1 MNKGVIYYTRIREEY
16 QNTHLEHMIGDKL
29 LETALK
35 QERNIKLSEEPRGV
49 GEHGKPFL
57 SYRPGVHYNIS
68 HSGAYVVCALA
79 DQEVGID
86 IQIHRTVNYDRTL
99 RRMVTEKEREEILKR
114 PDLEQ
119 EFFRQWVMR
128 EAFIKWTGE
137 GLSRDLRK
145 ISVKEGVCRFLNL
158 PEKEKGYSC
167 ALWSADPMEI
177 TWKYADIILG

>member
-68 HSGAYVVCALA
+68 HSGAYVVCVLA

-86 IQIHRTVNYDRTL
+86 IQIHREVNYDRML

-119 EFFRQWVMR
+119 EFFRQWVIR

-137 GLSRDLRK
+137 GLSRDLRT
-145 ISVKEGVCRFLNL
+145 ISLDEGSYILLDLGEDYSGAIWSQDHLELQWEHVDVQL
-158 PEKEKGYSC
+158 P
-167 ALWSADPMEI
+167 
-177 TWKYADIILG
+177 

>member
-16 QNTHLEHMIGDKL
+16 QNIHLEHMIGDKL

-68 HSGAYVVCALA
+68 HSGAYVVCVLA

-86 IQIHRTVNYDRTL
+86 IQIHREVNYDRML

-119 EFFRQWVMR
+119 EFFRQWVIR

-137 GLSRDLRK
+137 GLSRDLRT
-145 ISVKEGVCRFLNL
+145 ISLDEGSYILLDLGEDYSGAIWSQDHLELQWEHVDVQL
-158 PEKEKGYSC
+158 P
-167 ALWSADPMEI
+167 
-177 TWKYADIILG
+177 

>member
-16 QNTHLEHMIGDKL
+16 QNIHLEHMIGDKL

-68 HSGAYVVCALA
+68 HSGAEVVCVLA

-86 IQIHRTVNYDRTL
+86 IQIHREVNYDRML

-119 EFFRQWVMR
+119 EFFRQWVIR

-145 ISVKEGVCRFLNL
+145 ISEKEGVCRFLNL
-158 PEKEKGYSC
+158 PEREKGYSC
-167 ALWSADPMEI
+167 ALWSADPIEI
-177 TWKYADIILG
+177 TWKYADIMLD

>member
-1 MNKGVIYYTRIREEY
+1 MNKGVIYYTRIREGY
-16 QNTHLEHMIGDKL
+16 QNAHLEHMIGDKL

-68 HSGAYVVCALA
+68 HSGACVVCVLA

-86 IQIHRTVNYDRTL
+86 IQIHRTVNYDRML

-145 ISVKEGVCRFLNL
+145 IPEKEGICRFLNL

>member
-68 HSGAYVVCALA
+68 HSGAYVVCVLA

-86 IQIHRTVNYDRTL
+86 IQIHRKVNYDRML

-119 EFFRQWVMR
+119 EFFRQWVIR

-137 GLSRDLRK
+137 GLSRDLRT
-145 ISVKEGVCRFLNL
+145 ISLDEGSYILLDLGEDYSGAIWSQDHLELQWEHVDVQL
-158 PEKEKGYSC
+158 P
-167 ALWSADPMEI
+167 
-177 TWKYADIILG
+177 

>member
-16 QNTHLEHMIGDKL
+16 QNIHLEHMIGDKL

-68 HSGAYVVCALA
+68 HSGAYVVCVLA

-86 IQIHRTVNYDRTL
+86 IQIHKKVNYERILERLVPTD
-99 RRMVTEKEREEILKR
+99 MVREILEADDVEKA
-114 PDLEQ
+114 
-119 EFFRQWVMR
+119 FFAQWVLR
-128 EAFIKWTGE
+128 EAYIKWTGE
-137 GLSRDLRK
+137 GLSRDLRT
-145 ISVKEGVCRFLNL
+145 IPMDRGNYMMLEME
-158 PEKEKGYSC
+158 PGYSG
-167 ALWSADPMEI
+167 AVWSRDSLELRFE
-177 TWKYADIILG
+177 YEDIILK

>member
-68 HSGAYVVCALA
+68 HSGAYVVCVLA

-86 IQIHRTVNYDRTL
+86 IQIHREVNYDRML

-119 EFFRQWVMR
+119 EFFRQWVIR

-137 GLSRDLRK
+137 GLSRDLRT
-145 ISVKEGVCRFLNL
+145 ISLDEGSYILLDLGEDYSGAIWSQDPLELRWEHVDVQL
-158 PEKEKGYSC
+158 P
-167 ALWSADPMEI
+167 
-177 TWKYADIILG
+177 

>member
-68 HSGAYVVCALA
+68 HSGAYVVCVLA

-86 IQIHRTVNYDRTL
+86 IQIHREVNYDRML

-119 EFFRQWVMR
+119 EFFRQWVIR

-137 GLSRDLRK
+137 GLSRDLRT
-145 ISVKEGVCRFLNL
+145 ISLDEGSYILLDLGEDYSRAIWSQDHLELQWEHVDVQL
-158 PEKEKGYSC
+158 P
-167 ALWSADPMEI
+167 
-177 TWKYADIILG
+177 